1 MANKF
6 FSYGFQVR
14 RSKKAG
20 IVFVIFLIIVLTISI
35 LWYRSKN
42 NYTYIDRLGYQVSFG
57 INEFEDNSC
66 DKAYKVNYDKNTC
79 GTLCI
84 NKRNKDSEYLKDVKS
99 QMEAN
104 GFMIGKI
111 KRKKINQYNWSY
123 FHTSN
128 DGPIISYYVNDDTNK
143 TYIVEKID
151 QSQYL
156 TKKNREKCGQLFD
169 EMMDSLKIR

>member
-20 IVFVIFLIIVLTISI
+20 IIFIIFLIVITTVSI

-42 NYTYIDRLGYQVSFG
+42 NFTYVERLGYKVSFG

-66 DKAYKVNYDKNTC
+66 TKAYKVNYDKNTC
-79 GTLCI
+79 GSICI
-84 NKRNKDSEYLKDVKS
+84 KKMTKNINYLKEMKLE
-99 QMEAN
+99 MEEN
-104 GFMIGKI
+104 GFVIKDI
-111 KRKKINQYNWSY
+111 KRRKINNKAWQYFN
-123 FHTSN
+123 TSN
-128 DGPIISYYVNDDTNK
+128 SGPVISYYANNSTNK

-156 TKKNREKCGQLFD
+156 KKKNKDKCQEIFNHI
-169 EMMDSLKIR
+169 MDSLMIK